1 MLVKI
6 QLKKSFMPWAIQL
19 QISLILYKL
28 WATSSNLP
36 DFVNIW
42 MIGDRFQDLNS
53 VTCSIFQIYFFDN
66 LFDRN
71 KNSKIQNKKRLNQ
84 RTIETLLNKL
94 VVLDD
99 QDKNEATIQQYANE
113 NNILL
118 QWLTDLLLR
127 LLYKNKTDNFR
138 LQKWVRW

>member
-1 MLVKI
+1 
-6 QLKKSFMPWAIQL
+6 
-19 QISLILYKL
+19 
-28 WATSSNLP
+28 
-36 DFVNIW
+36 

-118 QWLTDLLLR
+118 Q
-127 LLYKNKTDNFR
+127 
-138 LQKWVRW
+138 